1 MSIFL
6 KSTLKM
12 AAFILG
18 LALVTGCSA
27 TKWDN
32 VDKSPP
38 ARGLLAMI
46 QQDQMT
52 NITDRGYRVIA
63 AESAGKSF
71 EQGDVDIRLLVVDSS
86 GIPVQKFIEDRTK
99 LMHLIVVSKD
109 LGTFMHVHPEYV
121 GEGVFTVRIS
131 FPHAGPYLLISEFI
145 PEHQDITVHKQW
157 ITVAGEMP
165 PKVETLPDDSYSKSM
180 GNLHIS
186 LTASPG
192 LNNIIAGEMVM
203 LLFQVSDAETLQPVG
218 RLETYLG
225 ASGHSVI
232 LNSAADV
239 YVHVHAAEEMSSG
252 GNVMFHTVFPE
263 AGFYKI
269 WGQFQ
274 YEGQLTTVPFVVQVR

>member
-1 MSIFL
+1 MNIL

-12 AAFILG
+12 AAFIIG
-18 LALVTGCSA
+18 LALVAGCSG

-32 VDKSPP
+32 VDKRPP
-38 ARGLLAMI
+38 ARGLLAMV

-63 AESAGKSF
+63 AESDGKPLG
-71 EQGDVDIRLLVVDSS
+71 EGDVDIRLLVLDSS
-86 GIPVQKFIEDRTK
+86 GIPVQKFTEDRTK

-109 LGTFMHVHPEYV
+109 LGTFMHVHPEYE
-121 GEGVFTVRIS
+121 GDGVFTVPIS

-145 PEHQDITVHKQW
+145 PERQDITVYKQW

-165 PKVETLPDDSYSKSM
+165 PKVETLPDNSSSKRM
-180 GNLHIS
+180 GDLNIS
-186 LTASPG
+186 LSASSG
-192 LNNIIAGEMVM
+192 LDHIIAGEMVM
-203 LLFQVSDAETLQPVG
+203 LLFQLSDAETLQPVG
-218 RLETYLG
+218 RLEPYLG

-232 LNSAADV
+232 LNSTADV

-252 GNVMFHTVFPE
+252 GSVMFHTVFPE
-263 AGFYKI
+263 AGIYKI

-274 YEGQLTTVPFVVQVR
+274 YEGKLTTVPFVIQVR